1 MKGAP
6 IRNFHLTMEIIEGA
20 VILPDIIYLFKL
32 KKSSKILSKYG
43 KKRVATVSRNFNLII
58 EIKEF
63 TVWTTIFYNKN
74 KRYTGEITLVK

>member
-32 KKSSKILSKYG
+32 KKSPKILSTMQSIACVVCLQYVQL
-43 KKRVATVSRNFNLII
+43 KR
-58 EIKEF
+58 
-63 TVWTTIFYNKN
+63 
-74 KRYTGEITLVK
+74 